1 MGMSEK
7 LNYRCPAK
15 GDNLG
20 AWTLQHRLGWGGNG
34 EVWAAEN
41 AGGNQVAIKLLMKTK
56 TVAYTRFRQEVAVL
70 KLLAGIDGILPILD
84 SDLPLDPDA
93 QRPWYA
99 MPIATPLLQAIA
111 DKETRER
118 LRFIAEAAETMAQ
131 LHARNIFHRDIK
143 PANLLSFGGKCH
155 IGDFGLVDYP
165 DKTDL
170 TAPMADLG
178 PRWTMAPEVRRKH
191 NKADPMP
198 ADVYSLAKTLWIVL
212 TGEQKG
218 FDGKYDPNGDLSIKK
233 FCGDL
238 YITSLEQLLTDGT
251 ETKPQRMPTM
261 ALFASHLR
269 EWIRISDLFHEHNP
283 LQWVETQRRIF
294 PLTVPTR
301 AIWENLDDIVVMLN
315 VLGETSNLNHLFFP
329 DGGGLDLM
337 RASQSKRE
345 PGCIELLMNDIP
357 FLVKPAKLMFE
368 SFNDDPQW
376 NYFRLETEDLDPSGV
391 YPDLPNDCL
400 NEELVEVG
408 GEFYAD
414 RSCWDEDSYNEE
426 PLPEGSRLIIRYFR
440 GAFVI
445 FQKTSMYNNIRA
457 TYDGRHNRFDADGFR
472 AYIASGVAAAR
483 KRKNDTDRQ

>member
-191 NKADPMP
+191 NKADSAP
-198 ADVYSLAKTLWIVL
+198 AI
-212 TGEQKG
+212 
-218 FDGKYDPNGDLSIKK
+218 
-233 FCGDL
+233 
-238 YITSLEQLLTDGT
+238 
-251 ETKPQRMPTM
+251 
-261 ALFASHLR
+261 
-269 EWIRISDLFHEHNP
+269 
-283 LQWVETQRRIF
+283 
-294 PLTVPTR
+294 
-301 AIWENLDDIVVMLN
+301 
-315 VLGETSNLNHLFFP
+315 
-329 DGGGLDLM
+329 
-337 RASQSKRE
+337 
-345 PGCIELLMNDIP
+345 
-357 FLVKPAKLMFE
+357 
-368 SFNDDPQW
+368 
-376 NYFRLETEDLDPSGV
+376 
-391 YPDLPNDCL
+391 
-400 NEELVEVG
+400 
-408 GEFYAD
+408 
-414 RSCWDEDSYNEE
+414 
-426 PLPEGSRLIIRYFR
+426 
-440 GAFVI
+440 
-445 FQKTSMYNNIRA
+445 
-457 TYDGRHNRFDADGFR
+457 
-472 AYIASGVAAAR
+472 
-483 KRKNDTDRQ
+483 